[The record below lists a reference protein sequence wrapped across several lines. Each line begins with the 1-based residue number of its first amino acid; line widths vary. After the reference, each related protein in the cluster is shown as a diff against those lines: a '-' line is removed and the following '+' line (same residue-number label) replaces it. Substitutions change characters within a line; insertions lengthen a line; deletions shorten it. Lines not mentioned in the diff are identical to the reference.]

1 MKKYVRLNTVLE
13 SVIEYF
19 IMQHLRAENEHVGDA
34 LTYDHRI
41 VVHSVEIVDD
51 ELLIA
56 NVEHALWDEVLD
68 QYVQPKFTQI
78 ELSAMWPPE
87 TVFNIDIQS

>member
-19 IMQHLRAENEHVGDA
+19 IMQHLRAEN
-34 LTYDHRI
+34 DH
-41 VVHSVEIVDD
+41 VDD

-56 NVEHALWDEVLD
+56 NIEHALWDEVLD

-78 ELSAMWPPE
+78 ELSAMWSPE